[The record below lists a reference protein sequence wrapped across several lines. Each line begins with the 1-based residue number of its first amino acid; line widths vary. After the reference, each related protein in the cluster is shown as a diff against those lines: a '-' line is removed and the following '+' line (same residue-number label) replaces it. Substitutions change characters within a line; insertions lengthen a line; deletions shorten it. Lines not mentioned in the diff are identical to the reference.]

1 MKHWSPSTSQLAATG
16 LLLALIGTAACESR
30 QPISPDDVQ
39 IRAAKPPKD
48 GGGEEIVIVVSS
60 AVPSD
65 GEQGAVGLQIHVLGL
80 NFEKGAKV
88 AFHLTKETDPDPGM
102 TVQSTS
108 FVSDTELIATTD
120 IALDAEVSSRDISVS
135 FRGRRGIG
143 TERFHVKENSGIG
156 QLEGTPLKATSLGGV
171 MASDVSADYVDGVDG
186 MAVHLS
192 GVNGNLM
199 FRTADPPVR
208 GVLVTVDGIAGDGYT
223 RTFTNETT
231 VEGVLQADGLRG
243 LPDNTD
249 GIEVIRTKLDSQFR
263 DGGTSY
269 LLRYGRDC
277 SGNFRGDDDLDVV
290 FDADGGAAGNGLWT
304 LTGSNAVLC
313 ERVKKG
319 KNKLVPVGGGDGAV
333 VAPLTIVLEGQ

>member
-1 MKHWSPSTSQLAATG
+1 M
-16 LLLALIGTAACESR
+16 
-30 QPISPDDVQ
+30 Q
-39 IRAAKPPKD
+39 IRAAKPPS
-48 GGGEEIVIVVSS
+48 GGGDIIVDS
-60 AVPSD
+60 ADPSE
-65 GEQGAVGLQIHVLGL
+65 GEQGTVGLQIRVLGSG
-80 NFEKGAKV
+80 FEKGAKV
-88 AFHLTKETDPDPGM
+88 AFHLPGETDPDAGM

-143 TERFHVKENSGIG
+143 TERFHVKTNSGIG
-156 QLEGTPLKATSLGGV
+156 QLEGTPLKATWLELSGV
-171 MASDVSADYVDGVDG
+171 MASDLSADYEDGVDG

-208 GVLVTVDGIAGDGYT
+208 EVLVTVSGIAGDGYT
-223 RTFTNETT
+223 RTFTNQTT

-243 LPDNTD
+243 LRDNAD

-263 DGGTSY
+263 AGGTSY

-277 SGNFRGDDDLDVV
+277 SENFREDDDLVVV
-290 FDADGGAAGNGLWT
+290 FDADGGAPGNGLWT
-304 LTGSNAVLC
+304 LTGSYAVLC

-319 KNKLVPVGGGDGAV
+319 KNKRVPVGGGDGAV
-333 VAPLTIVLEGQ
+333 VAPLRMVLVEQ